1 MEQELISL
9 ANAIKELSV
18 YRDSKEE
25 ALTEITHHIRNKN
38 LRAYATSRGWIIIEK
53 LDKRGNG
60 NYYIETNESY
70 SIEGFITPCELPLL
84 EVAHSIHLIRKQF
97 DDVFEL
103 SAIDNKEQT
112 KINDLQD
119 AKAGKKTLEKEKSY
133 KPRAPHNKAIHLA
146 LNELGDDAENEDI
159 FEWIKVKTDNGAKG
173 CYVKLD
179 FNNEDVMGFDT
190 TDQEACV
197 MISNGNQLFKGE
209 FQSAVSR
216 VKACRR
222 IGKIYTI

>member
-70 SIEGFITPCELPLL
+70 SIEGFIESPL
-84 EVAHSIHLIRKQF
+84 
-97 DDVFEL
+97 
-103 SAIDNKEQT
+103 
-112 KINDLQD
+112 
-119 AKAGKKTLEKEKSY
+119 KS
-133 KPRAPHNKAIHLA
+133 
-146 LNELGDDAENEDI
+146 
-159 FEWIKVKTDNGAKG
+159 
-173 CYVKLD
+173 
-179 FNNEDVMGFDT
+179 
-190 TDQEACV
+190 
-197 MISNGNQLFKGE
+197 
-209 FQSAVSR
+209 
-216 VKACRR
+216 
-222 IGKIYTI
+222 